1 MPDSV
6 HVGGSLVHFP
16 VKGTGVCAMDL
27 DFDSLILLLQL
38 DLLGLW
44 GLHVSLFRFLWKAHL
59 LLDSEPRP

>member
-6 HVGGSLVHFP
+6 HVGDSLVHFP
-16 VKGTGVCAMDL
+16 VKGTGVCAMAL
-27 DFDSLILLLQL
+27 DSLILLLQL

-59 LLDSEPRP
+59 LLDSEPSP